1 VEAVGPTRTTATAAQ
16 HHRNCSSISSP
27 VAVRETHRPRENG
40 HISRYFATFVI
51 LALFLLFAGE
61 SSARG
66 LPAAEG
72 DGAMKVVHGSLQRL
86 LQEVRD
92 RWVEAVR
99 VGAFLQRDV
108 VSNGRVVVTARL
120 DWSLWSEWR
129 LRVGRGYAELTEQ
142 GATVPAI
149 AELRKEWTPDSCARD
164 GARPRHARWN
174 LPPRRRGEGRCR
186 LIAMPTA
193 DCGGPR

>member
-1 VEAVGPTRTTATAAQ
+1 
-16 HHRNCSSISSP
+16 
-27 VAVRETHRPRENG
+27 
-40 HISRYFATFVI
+40 
-51 LALFLLFAGE
+51 
-61 SSARG
+61 
-66 LPAAEG
+66 
-72 DGAMKVVHGSLQRL
+72 MKVVHGSLQRL

-174 LPPRRRGEGRCR
+174 LPPRRRGEGRGCR